1 MIILNDNL
9 QNLEAVLN
17 KQITDDEG
25 QLEQEETTFFE
36 EPATQEEKQVDD
48 STQEV
53 NPADEEVQEPK
64 PETESEETQLVEDEE
79 GKKYV
84 PEKRFKE
91 VYKKRKE
98 AERRASELEAQLK
111 AVTSQY
117 IEQPMTQVSR
127 DKADALEVELLF
139 SKYPQFDP
147 TNPDYDQDVDDL
159 AADLYVAGK
168 ARTKI
173 EAAKMA
179 LEKVKVLS
187 SKSLSIKDEARTIK
201 KMMAESVTSKG
212 GARTEA
218 QPDLDKMSVTELE
231 TYMKAKGEWLE

>member
-1 MIILNDNL
+1 VIILSDNL
-9 QNLEAVLN
+9 QYLEAALN

-25 QLEQEETTFFE
+25 QLEEEETTSDE
-36 EPATQEEKQVDD
+36 DSALQEQKQMDD

-53 NPADEEVQEPK
+53 NPAEEEVQEPK

-91 VYKKRKE
+91 IYAKAKE
-98 AERRASELEAQLK
+98 NERRVKELEKVLTAQIRQPVQE
-111 AVTSQY
+111 AVPQS
-117 IEQPMTQVSR
+117 
-127 DKADALEVELLF
+127 KADALEVELLF
-139 SKYPQFDP
+139 AKYPQFDP

-168 ARTKI
+168 ASTKL

-187 SKSLSIKDEARTIK
+187 SKSAPIKDEARNIK

-212 GARTEA
+212 GSRAEA
-218 QPDLDKMSVTELE
+218 QPDIDKMSVSELE
-231 TYMKAKGEWLE
+231 AYMKAKGEWLE

>member
-9 QNLEAVLN
+9 QNLEAALN

-79 GKKYV
+79 GKKYI

-91 VYKKRKE
+91 IYAKAKENERKV
-98 AERRASELEAQLK
+98 RELEKAIAAQIRQPAQE
-111 AVTSQY
+111 AVPQS
-117 IEQPMTQVSR
+117 
-127 DKADALEVELLF
+127 KADALEVELLF

-147 TNPDYDQDVDDL
+147 THADYDQDVDDL

>member
-1 MIILNDNL
+1 VIILNDNL
-9 QNLEAVLN
+9 QNLEAALN

-36 EPATQEEKQVDD
+36 EPATQEEKQVDY

-79 GKKYV
+79 GKKYI

-91 VYKKRKE
+91 IYAKAKENERKV
-98 AERRASELEAQLK
+98 RELEKAIAAQIRQPAQE
-111 AVTSQY
+111 AVPQS
-117 IEQPMTQVSR
+117 
-127 DKADALEVELLF
+127 KADALEVELLF

-147 TNPDYDQDVDDL
+147 TNSEYDQDVDDL

>member
-9 QNLEAVLN
+9 QNLEAALN

-79 GKKYV
+79 GKKYI

-91 VYKKRKE
+91 IYAKAKENERKV
-98 AERRASELEAQLK
+98 RELEKAIAAQIRQPAQE
-111 AVTSQY
+111 AVPQS
-117 IEQPMTQVSR
+117 
-127 DKADALEVELLF
+127 KADALEVELLF

-147 TNPDYDQDVDDL
+147 TNSEYDQDVDDL

>member
-1 MIILNDNL
+1 MNDNL
-9 QNLEAVLN
+9 QNLEAALN

-25 QLEQEETTFFE
+25 QLEQEETTFTE
-36 EPATQEEKQVDD
+36 EPATQEQKQMDD

-53 NPADEEVQEPK
+53 NPAEEEVQEPK
-64 PETESEETQLVEDEE
+64 PETESDETQLVEDEE
-79 GKKYV
+79 GKKYI

-91 VYKKRKE
+91 IYAKAKENERKVK
-98 AERRASELEAQLK
+98 ELEKALTYQIRQPAQ
-111 AVTSQY
+111 AEVPQS
-117 IEQPMTQVSR
+117 
-127 DKADALEVELLF
+127 KADELEVELLF

-147 TNPDYDQDVDDL
+147 TNSDYDQDVDDL

-218 QPDLDKMSVTELE
+218 QPDIDKMSVAELE

>member
-9 QNLEAVLN
+9 QNLEAALN

-79 GKKYV
+79 GKKYI

-91 VYKKRKE
+91 IYAKAKENERKV
-98 AERRASELEAQLK
+98 RELEKAIAAQIRQPAQE
-111 AVTSQY
+111 AVPQS
-117 IEQPMTQVSR
+117 
-127 DKADALEVELLF
+127 KADALEVELLF

>member
-1 MIILNDNL
+1 MNDNL
-9 QNLEAVLN
+9 QNLEAALN

-36 EPATQEEKQVDD
+36 EPATQEEKQVDY

-79 GKKYV
+79 GKKYI

-91 VYKKRKE
+91 IYAKAKENERKV
-98 AERRASELEAQLK
+98 RELEKAIAAQIRQPAQE
-111 AVTSQY
+111 AVPQS
-117 IEQPMTQVSR
+117 
-127 DKADALEVELLF
+127 KADALEVELLF

-147 TNPDYDQDVDDL
+147 TNSEYDQDVDDL

>member
-9 QNLEAVLN
+9 QDLEAALN

-25 QLEQEETTFFE
+25 HLTEEQISDEDTA
-36 EPATQEEKQVDD
+36 PQEQNQVDD

-53 NPADEEVQEPK
+53 NPAEVEVQEPK
-64 PETESEETQLVEDEE
+64 LESETEETQLVEDEE
-79 GKKYV
+79 GKKYI

-91 VYKKRKE
+91 VYAKAKDN
-98 AERRASELEAQLK
+98 ERRVKELEKALAAQIRQPAQE
-111 AVTSQY
+111 AVPQS
-117 IEQPMTQVSR
+117 
-127 DKADALEVELLF
+127 KADALEVELLF
-139 SKYPQFDP
+139 AKYPQFDP
-147 TNPDYDQDVDDL
+147 THPDYDQDVDDL

-179 LEKVKVLS
+179 LDKVKVLS
-187 SKSLSIKDEARTIK
+187 SKSTSIKDEAKVIK

-212 GARTEA
+212 GMRAEA
-218 QPDLDKMSVTELE
+218 KPDVDKMSVAELE
-231 TYMKAKGEWLE
+231 AYMKSSGEWLE

>member
-9 QNLEAVLN
+9 QNLEAALN

-36 EPATQEEKQVDD
+36 EPATQEEKQVDY

-79 GKKYV
+79 GKKYI

-91 VYKKRKE
+91 IYAKAKENERKV
-98 AERRASELEAQLK
+98 RELEKAIAAQIRQPAQE
-111 AVTSQY
+111 AVPQS
-117 IEQPMTQVSR
+117 
-127 DKADALEVELLF
+127 KADALEVELLF

>member
-1 MIILNDNL
+1 MNDNL
-9 QNLEAVLN
+9 QNLEAALN

-25 QLEQEETTFFE
+25 QLEQEETTSVE
-36 EPATQEEKQVDD
+36 EPATQEEKQMDD

-53 NPADEEVQEPK
+53 NPAEEEVQEPK
-64 PETESEETQLVEDEE
+64 PETESDETQLVEDED
-79 GKKYV
+79 GKKYI

-91 VYKKRKE
+91 IYAKAKENERKV
-98 AERRASELEAQLK
+98 RELEKAIAAQIRQPAQE
-111 AVTSQY
+111 AVPQS
-117 IEQPMTQVSR
+117 
-127 DKADALEVELLF
+127 KADALEVELLF

-147 TNPDYDQDVDDL
+147 THADYDQDVDDL

-212 GARTEA
+212 GVRTEP
-218 QPDLDKMSVTELE
+218 QPDVDKMSVAELE

>member
-9 QNLEAVLN
+9 QNLEAALN

-36 EPATQEEKQVDD
+36 EPATQEEKQVDY

-79 GKKYV
+79 GKKYI

-91 VYKKRKE
+91 IYAKAKENERKV
-98 AERRASELEAQLK
+98 RELEKAIAAQIRQPAQE
-111 AVTSQY
+111 AVPQS
-117 IEQPMTQVSR
+117 
-127 DKADALEVELLF
+127 KADALEVELLF

-147 TNPDYDQDVDDL
+147 TNSEYDQDVDDL